1 MRYHQYF
8 NVIMFYLSS
17 DIGEDREMLKMLNCL
32 NLVMD
37 WMGTNKEKLNPTEI
51 EALSRHLVKHILE
64 RSDRT

>member
-8 NVIMFYLSS
+8 NVIVFYLSS
-17 DIGEDREMLKMLNCL
+17 DIGEDREMLNCL
-32 NLVMD
+32 NLVMG

-64 RSDRT
+64 RCDGT